1 MPRHWKKYAFFVG
14 VTLGLAQQA
23 QAAGTYAQ
31 AQPLISE
38 NRSFPSREEIA
49 NMTTA
54 ERRELGPRAFS
65 ADQLEPNADSPPAQ
79 GTQQQQ
85 QQAPMAAEETKKTPA
100 ASRPSQE
107 EIDNMTT
114 TERRAL
120 GAWAFADPEPEGSK
134 NGANKSEAPA
144 PEDADNMTTSE
155 RREAQQQAFRDAKA
169 AAKLAKTTP
178 VKKTKP
184 ARPPEPTFRDPSKRA
199 LAESLALFAGL
210 LFVLWL
216 GAWRIIKKS
225 KARPAPFNL

>member
-14 VTLGLAQQA
+14 VILGLAQQA
-23 QAAGTYAQ
+23 QAAGAYVSP
-31 AQPLISE
+31 QPLISE

-65 ADQLEPNADSPPAQ
+65 ADQLEPNADSPPAER
-79 GTQQQQ
+79 
-85 QQAPMAAEETKKTPA
+85 QQASMTEEETKRAPA
-100 ASRPSQE
+100 PSRPSQE

-114 TERRAL
+114 AERSAL
-120 GAWAFADPEPEGSK
+120 GGWAFADPDPKVSK
-134 NGANKSEAPA
+134 KGANKNETPV
-144 PEDADNMTTSE
+144 PEDDDNMTTAE
-155 RREAQQQAFRDAKA
+155 RREAQQKAFRDAKA
-169 AAKLAKTTP
+169 AAKLARTTP

-184 ARPPEPTFRDPSKRA
+184 ARPPEPTFNDPSKRA

-225 KARPAPFNL
+225 KARPAPFNF